1 MAINAVTKGTG
12 PTQVAA
18 PTKETQTQSAAQT
31 KAKDNAIISE
41 KAKDLAALMAGKQ
54 VQEELSESPAAKAKE
69 QAQQL
74 Q

>member
-1 MAINAVTKGTG
+1 MAVNAVTQGIG

-18 PTKETQTQSAAQT
+18 STKETQTIPATQT

-41 KAKDLAALMAGKQ
+41 KAKDLAALMAGKSA
-54 VQEELSESPAAKAKE
+54 QEELSESPAAKARE

-74 Q
+74 K